1 MLALQVY
8 FPMGHGVNLNVYG
21 GGEMVTRTELMEA
34 CGRLGGKGS
43 GGWVDSDVVMVV
55 RALERF
61 LAGEARGEADRRT
74 YMREYM
80 RVRRA
85 RERVKGRK
93 RR

>member
-34 CGRLGGKGS
+34 CGRLGGKG
-43 GGWVDSDVVMVV
+43 DSDVVMVV

-61 LAGEARGEADRRT
+61 LAGEARGEVDRRK